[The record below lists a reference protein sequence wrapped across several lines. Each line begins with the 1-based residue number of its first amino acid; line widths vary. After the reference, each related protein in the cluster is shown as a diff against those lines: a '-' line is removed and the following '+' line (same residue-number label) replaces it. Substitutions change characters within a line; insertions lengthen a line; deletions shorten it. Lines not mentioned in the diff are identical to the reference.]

1 MCFAIPNWDKEAIDQ
16 DDGGESVEESIGVK
30 YFGKPASEHPDWK
43 WVMMNETCS
52 IVSEW
57 LRRADYCQPDNFGMH
72 IYSDF
77 FGYGLQELQE
87 NLVGRFRSW
96 MCNA

>member
-52 IVSEW
+52 IRMAPPSR
-57 LRRADYCQPDNFGMH
+57 LLPARQFRHAH
-72 IYSDF
+72 
-77 FGYGLQELQE
+77 LQ
-87 NLVGRFRSW
+87 
-96 MCNA
+96 